1 MTFILTDGT
10 VYWCVALNG
19 RLVPASSPSFYVQ
32 EGPYIK
38 NINTRKYVMSAGD
51 GYLIESDFNATY
63 PEYFQFEIGND
74 RVDWV
79 PGDKKYNVSKIIT
92 LQGYEAN
99 PPGLW
104 MKVDYENYLR
114 LVN

>member
-1 MTFILTDGT
+1 MSFTLTDGV

-19 RLVPASSPSFYVQ
+19 RIVPVSTPSFYTQ
-32 EGPYIK
+32 EGTKIK
-38 NINTRKYVMSAGD
+38 NVNTGKYVKSAGD
-51 GYLIESDFNATY
+51 GYLVEDVFDPAY

-79 PGDKKYNVSKIIT
+79 PGTKYNVSKTIT
-92 LQGYEAN
+92 LQGYNAN

-104 MKVDYENYLR
+104 MKVDLSS
-114 LVN
+114 V